1 MSRGGE
7 GPQYLFSYLFIY
19 LFSSSSSSSSSS
31 SYYYSFYYYFFL
43 VGEGHTCF
51 VSSHGRATPIVARKK
66 GDSFR

>member
-19 LFSSSSSSSSSS
+19 LFSSSSSY
-31 SYYYSFYYYFFL
+31 YYYSFYYYFFL